1 LALSWRRWK
10 AGCVILVLS
19 LSLAAPV
26 VAGPLE
32 DATAAYTRRDFATAL
47 RLLRPLADQGDAFA
61 QSLLGFMY
69 ANGRGAPQ
77 DYAEAVTWYRKAADQ
92 GRADAQFN
100 LALMYA
106 NGQGVPQDHAEAM
119 TWYRKAA
126 EQGDAAAQLNLG
138 VIYHVGQGV
147 PQDYVQAHKWYNLA
161 AARFPASDSEKR
173 ANAVRN
179 RDAVTAKMTAAQI
192 AEAQRLAREWKP
204 K

>member
-1 LALSWRRWK
+1 
-10 AGCVILVLS
+10 
-19 LSLAAPV
+19 
-26 VAGPLE
+26 
-32 DATAAYTRRDFATAL
+32 
-47 RLLRPLADQGDAFA
+47 
-61 QSLLGFMY
+61 M
-69 ANGRGAPQ
+69 
-77 DYAEAVTWYRKAADQ
+77 TWYRKAADQ

-138 VIYHVGQGV
+138 VMYHVGQGV